1 MFKKIGHAF
10 VIIWA
15 VLTAL
20 IVFGYSYFRY
30 CFAED
35 VSLFWIKHRT
45 AICEGAI
52 AAVTLILLCMAI
64 FIIDI
69 GYILLPCLMIL
80 ALIHN
85 IDGLKGCNKKVFLLS
100 YVVLFIVLTIF
111 TMNYLIWY
119 FPFITF
125 LCSFPY
131 YLILKS
137 L

>member
-1 MFKKIGHAF
+1 MLNKIKY
-10 VIIWA
+10 
-15 VLTAL
+15 LL
-20 IVFGYSYFRY
+20 INLLFLPIAASIFGYSYFRY
-30 CFAED
+30 CFKD
-35 VSLFWIKHRT
+35 DITIFWIKHRV
-45 AICEGAI
+45 AMCEGAI

-119 FPFITF
+119 FPFTTF